1 MNEMMKM
8 FGKPGD
14 KAKMADE
21 ETKIDHK
28 ISKTIN
34 DMDAELKDRFKA
46 MLTIQNDIKKYDEE
60 HSREY
65 RKLEVQFEK
74 KYKEVYAIRD
84 QLISG
89 EDVAD

>member
-1 MNEMMKM
+1 MKDMNSMMGM

-14 KAKMADE
+14 KAKMQDE
-21 ETKIDHK
+21 EDKIEHK

-34 DMDAELKDRFKA
+34 DMDAELTGRFKA
-46 MLTIQNDIKKYDEE
+46 MKVIQDDVKKYDEE

-65 RKLEVQFEK
+65 RKLEVEFEK

-84 QLISG
+84 
-89 EDVAD
+89 